1 MGFLKQ
7 AILTI
12 CIAIAAFYGW
22 AWFYH
27 GAPSI
32 LQGYGLD
39 RLPGL
44 PAQIETAAIRR
55 SGGQPNEG
63 GFSQQALVATA
74 PVTTGVVNDRLSAIG
89 NGHAVR
95 SVTVT
100 PLVSGQIAQVP
111 VTSGARVEAGDTI
124 VALDSQSEEIAR
136 DRATI
141 AVTNAE
147 NKLKRYEELFA
158 RKATSSVDVD
168 NARTELDN
176 ARLQLREAEL
186 ALARRTVTA
195 PIAGVIG
202 ILSLSAGDYVTSQN
216 IITTIDDR
224 SEIIVEFWVPERF
237 IGAITP
243 GSPLVATALA
253 MPGDPLNGT
262 IVAVDNRIEQDSRTL
277 KVQARIPNTRD
288 RLRAGMSF
296 QVTMRF
302 PGDPYPSVDPLA
314 IQWDSA
320 GSYVWLLAD
329 GKAERRDAT
338 IVQRNADAVLVK
350 ADISEG
356 EQVIVEGVQ
365 NLRAGMPVKVLS
377 GAAPAPAGRN
387 DEVPADKAGS

>member
-1 MGFLKQ
+1 MGLLKQ
-7 AILTI
+7 VILAIVV
-12 CIAIAAFYGW
+12 AAAAFYGW
-22 AWFYH
+22 AWFYP

-32 LQGYGLD
+32 LQDYRLD

-44 PAQIETAAIRR
+44 PAQIETAAIQRN
-55 SGGQPNEG
+55 GNQQGQN
-63 GFSQQALVATA
+63 GFSQQALVTTA
-74 PVTTGVVNDRLSAIG
+74 PVASGVVNDRLSAIG

-100 PLVSGQIAQVP
+100 PLVSGQIAEVP
-111 VTSGARVEAGDTI
+111 VTSGARVQAGDTI

-147 NKLKRYEELFA
+147 SKLKRYEELFA

-186 ALARRTVTA
+186 ALARRMVTA
-195 PIAGVIG
+195 PISGVIG

-216 IITTIDDR
+216 TITTIDDR

-237 IGAITP
+237 IGAIVP
-243 GSPLVATALA
+243 GAPVIATALA
-253 MPGDPLNGT
+253 MPGEPLNGT

-277 KVQARIPNTRD
+277 KVQARIPNVQD

-302 PGDPYPSVDPLA
+302 PGDPYPAVDPLA

-320 GSYVWLLAD
+320 GSYVWLLVD

-338 IVQRNADAVLVK
+338 IVQRNADTVLIK
-350 ADISEG
+350 ADLAEG

-365 NLRAGMPVKVLS
+365 NLRAGMQVKVLS
-377 GAAPAPAGRN
+377 GQPPAQPGAGGEAPAA
-387 DEVPADKAGS
+387 KAGS